1 MANLINFV
9 TLLNGKF
16 DKIFIKTCE
25 VTNYEGKNSCDRRRN
40 VNQ

>member
-16 DKIFIKTCE
+16 DNKTHSIQLKYRWI
-25 VTNYEGKNSCDRRRN
+25 TF
-40 VNQ
+40 